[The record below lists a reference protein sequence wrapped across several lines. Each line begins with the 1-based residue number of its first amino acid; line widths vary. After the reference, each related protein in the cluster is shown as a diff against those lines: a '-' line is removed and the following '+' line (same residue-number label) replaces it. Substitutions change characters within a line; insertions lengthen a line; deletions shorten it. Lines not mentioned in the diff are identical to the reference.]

1 LSRLTLDFLDG
12 NSAEAAELARVHAN
26 EWQHLY
32 SGWDEQVARAEFR
45 AHSTEGSIP
54 ATLVLRENGR
64 LIGSVSVV
72 RDDCEARTDLGPWLA
87 SLYVLPGQRGREHGI
102 RLIEAAIDLAK
113 RNKAPS
119 VYVFTESA
127 AELFLRHGFVHFVDA
142 MTNGHKIAILRRD
155 I

>member
-1 LSRLTLDFLDG
+1 LSRLILDFLDS
-12 NSAEAAELARVHAN
+12 NSAEAAELARLHAE

-32 SGWDEQVARAEFR
+32 REWDERTAREEFR
-45 AHSTEGSIP
+45 TQSTDGSLP
-54 ATLVLRENGR
+54 ATLVLREDGQ

-72 RDDCEARTDLGPWLA
+72 RDDCEARTDLAPWLA
-87 SLYVLPGQRGREHGI
+87 SLCVLPGKRGRGHGS
-102 RLIEAAIDLAK
+102 RLIDAAIDLAK

-127 AELFLRHGFVHFVDA
+127 AELFLRHGFVHFADA
-142 MTNGHKIAILRRD
+142 VTNGCAVTILRRE